1 MRDNTCT
8 KRDFLNGSKIG
19 GDEPFFL
26 IAGPCVMENR
36 DLLNRVCAEMIEI
49 CDELK
54 ISYVFK
60 SSFDKANRSSV
71 NSYRGP
77 GLTEGIQN
85 LEYIKNKY
93 NVPVLTDIH
102 ETHQIAPLKDVI
114 DIYQIPAFLCRQTDL
129 IAESAKTGRW
139 VNVKK
144 GQFLAPS
151 DTRHIAVKMKES
163 GNDKLLVTERGTSF
177 GYGNLIFD
185 GRAIP
190 IIHGFDI
197 PLIFDATHSAQ
208 LPGAAENS
216 TGGQREFIPSI
227 LRSAVS
233 LGIEGVFM
241 EVHPDPQKALSDAT
255 TQYPLSGIKDL
266 LKEMIGLDRYVK
278 KEILVSR
285 SES

>member
-36 DLLNRVCAEMIEI
+36 DLLDRVCAEMIEI
-49 CDELK
+49 CEALK
-54 ISYVFK
+54 IPYIFK

-151 DTRHIAVKMKES
+151 DTKHIAVKMKES
-163 GNDKLLVTERGTSF
+163 GNDKVLVTERGTSF

-185 GRAIP
+185 GRAVP

-208 LPGAAENS
+208 LPGAAGNI

-255 TQYPLSGIKDL
+255 TQYPLSQIKNL
-266 LKEMIGLDRYVK
+266 LKK
-278 KEILVSR
+278 
-285 SES
+285 